1 MDVAGVSKVCNG
13 TFAES
18 KVFTKVTGNS
28 AFSNMACSYMCMHAR
43 ENQPYMS
50 AHKSHPYS

>member
-28 AFSNMACSYMCMHAR
+28 AFSNIACSYMCMHAR